1 MTIHEIRVRS
11 NKFIEN
17 LQSYIDGVVDDN
29 QDLLNLNR
37 EQLKVEHKNIND
49 QAITPPY
56 SSAYA
61 QLKGFRTPDLYVT
74 GTLFESMTIE
84 AKGNTFEINGHTDYT
99 DKLIDQYSP
108 AIFGIAKSK
117 RPKAKQITTK
127 QLSEDYKKAVL
138 NR

>member
-17 LQSYIDGVVDDN
+17 LQSYIEGVVDDN

-37 EQLKVEHKNIND
+37 EQLLDGKKSSGKYMPAYSNRSVDEFNK
-49 QAITPPY
+49 PPGPIRLFD
-56 SSAYA
+56 SGDFHGSFTIES
-61 QLKGFRTPDLYVT
+61 KGSTFDIKGTDLY
-74 GTLFESMTIE
+74 GLE
-84 AKGNTFEINGHTDYT
+84 DR
-99 DKLIDQYSP
+99 
-108 AIFGIAKSK
+108 FGMDIYGISK
-117 RPKAKQITTK
+117 ANQPKAKQITTK